1 MTKKFINEEITV
13 TAVSFRRN
21 FDTVPQRIEYKG
33 QAYTFLDAG
42 MRYLV
47 KNGSRISQL
56 FDMTDGTASF
66 RLRNEEG
73 ANNWTLVTITQ

>member
-1 MTKKFINEEITV
+1 MSKKFINEEITV

-56 FDMTDGTASF
+56 FDMTDGTSQF
-66 RLRNEEG
+66 RLRREADEP
-73 ANNWTLVTITQ
+73 NWTLVAITK